1 MTYICEMDAKVTLRF
16 DKSVIEKAKSY
27 AESQGISLSR
37 LTEFLYRRITENSY
51 VNLED
56 LPISDWVN
64 MVADGEMEYKPKK
77 NKDIKKE
84 FYESRK

>member
-1 MTYICEMDAKVTLRF
+1 MDAKVTLRF
-16 DKSVIEKAKSY
+16 DESVIEKAKNY

-51 VNLED
+51 VSLED

-64 MVADGEMEYKPKK
+64 MVADGEVEYKPKK